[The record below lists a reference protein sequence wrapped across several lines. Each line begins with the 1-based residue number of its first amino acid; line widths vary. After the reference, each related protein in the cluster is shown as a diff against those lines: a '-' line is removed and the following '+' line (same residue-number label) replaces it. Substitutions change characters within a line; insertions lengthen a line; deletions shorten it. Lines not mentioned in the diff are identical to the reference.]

1 METNTP
7 FTVEYH
13 SETSELTDALKE
25 KVEQRL
31 QKLAKR
37 HHDITG
43 ASLSVDMPSHDTA
56 QYTIYRVRLVVY
68 QRPENVAAVREED
81 SVTTALKEV
90 LDAVERQVRE
100 RRDRQRERNRASRA
114 QR

>member
-7 FTVEYH
+7 FAVEYH
-13 SETSELTDALKE
+13 SETPELTDTLKE

-43 ASLSVDMPSHDTA
+43 ASLSVDLQSHDDTSS
-56 QYTIYRVRLVVY
+56 YTTYRVRLVVY

-81 SVTTALKEV
+81 SVAAALKEV

-100 RRDRQRERNRASRA
+100 RRERQRERHRARRS
-114 QR
+114 